1 METDIVTGL
10 ETGADDYM
18 TKPFSLMVLRA
29 RVNAVF
35 RRKQERAGGFRQDGF
50 FFDFESMVFT
60 VEGNAVELSKT
71 EQKLLKIL
79 VSNCGNIVS
88 RDMLI
93 DRIWSDGA
101 EFVEENALSVTMNR
115 LRSKLPGAPVKT
127 IYGIGYMWEKN
138 FLMAALV
145 LLAAAL
151 VFLYMKSNRMWNS
164 VERMVEAARDGIFVE
179 TAFDE
184 GRLSRLESKMY
195 QYLVSGQTSRRQ
207 TEREREKIK
216 ALVSDI
222 SHQTKTP
229 IANMMLYTQLLEEN
243 GSLDGNARSIA
254 FQIEEQVNKLNFLI
268 QSLVKLSR
276 LESGML
282 EVRPEKNKIR
292 KLIAGLDYAAAAEQ
306 KGISLSVGEVPELT
320 AFFDLKWTLEALS
333 NIVDNAIKY
342 TPAGGSVAISVKE
355 YEMFARI
362 DIEDTGIGMEEEET
376 AKIFARFYRSPAVSG
391 ESGVGIG
398 LYLVREILGREGGYV
413 KVASRPG
420 KGSVFSVFLG
430 RI

>member
-1 METDIVTGL
+1 MELCI
-10 ETGADDYM
+10 
-18 TKPFSLMVLRA
+18 
-29 RVNAVF
+29 
-35 RRKQERAGGFRQDGF
+35 
-50 FFDFESMVFT
+50 
-60 VEGNAVELSKT
+60 
-71 EQKLLKIL
+71 
-79 VSNCGNIVS
+79 
-88 RDMLI
+88 
-93 DRIWSDGA
+93 
-101 EFVEENALSVTMNR
+101 
-115 LRSKLPGAPVKT
+115 
-127 IYGIGYMWEKN
+127 

-420 KGSVFSVFLG
+420 KGSVFYVFLG

>member
-1 METDIVTGL
+1 MELCI
-10 ETGADDYM
+10 
-18 TKPFSLMVLRA
+18 
-29 RVNAVF
+29 
-35 RRKQERAGGFRQDGF
+35 
-50 FFDFESMVFT
+50 
-60 VEGNAVELSKT
+60 
-71 EQKLLKIL
+71 
-79 VSNCGNIVS
+79 
-88 RDMLI
+88 
-93 DRIWSDGA
+93 
-101 EFVEENALSVTMNR
+101 
-115 LRSKLPGAPVKT
+115 
-127 IYGIGYMWEKN
+127 

-320 AFFDLKWTLEALS
+320 AFFDPKWTLEALS

>member
-1 METDIVTGL
+1 MELCI
-10 ETGADDYM
+10 
-18 TKPFSLMVLRA
+18 
-29 RVNAVF
+29 
-35 RRKQERAGGFRQDGF
+35 
-50 FFDFESMVFT
+50 
-60 VEGNAVELSKT
+60 
-71 EQKLLKIL
+71 
-79 VSNCGNIVS
+79 
-88 RDMLI
+88 
-93 DRIWSDGA
+93 
-101 EFVEENALSVTMNR
+101 
-115 LRSKLPGAPVKT
+115 
-127 IYGIGYMWEKN
+127 

-195 QYLVSGQTSRRQ
+195 QYLVSGQTSRRRM
-207 TEREREKIK
+207 EEEREKIK

-229 IANMMLYTQLLEEN
+229 IANMLLYTQLLEEN

-276 LESGML
+276 LETGML

-376 AKIFARFYRSPAVSG
+376 AKIFARFYRSPGVSG